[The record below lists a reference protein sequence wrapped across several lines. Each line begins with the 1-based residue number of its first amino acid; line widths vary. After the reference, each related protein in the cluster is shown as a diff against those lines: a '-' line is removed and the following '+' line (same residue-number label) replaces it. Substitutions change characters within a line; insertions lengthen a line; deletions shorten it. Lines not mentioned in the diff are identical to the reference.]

1 MLAAFANN
9 YDKSRYEDFVKSVNE
24 MKKYLKGSHFKDLA
38 VETIEGKPANLKDIV
53 MPDKYNFLDFWA
65 SWCGPCR
72 ALGPTIEAL
81 SDEYAGRVAVAKVD
95 VDKAP
100 ATASKWRI
108 QSIPAII
115 ALRNGVEVGRVV
127 GNAPA
132 KVKELIE
139 SLAQ

>member
-1 MLAAFANN
+1 MNKHQPTEDIMSQVLHLDDTNFATT
-9 YDKSRYEDFVKSVNE
+9 VN
-24 MKKYLKGSHFKDLA
+24 SS
-38 VETIEGKPANLKDIV
+38 PAILV
-53 MPDKYNFLDFWA
+53 DFWA
-65 SWCGPCR
+65 GWCGPCR
-72 ALGPTIEAL
+72 ALGPTIEAV

-100 ATASKWRI
+100 ATTSKWRI
-108 QSIPAII
+108 KSIPAII

>member
-1 MLAAFANN
+1 MSQVLHLDDTNFATT
-9 YDKSRYEDFVKSVNE
+9 VN
-24 MKKYLKGSHFKDLA
+24 SS
-38 VETIEGKPANLKDIV
+38 PAILV
-53 MPDKYNFLDFWA
+53 DFWA
-65 SWCGPCR
+65 GWCGPCR
-72 ALGPTIEAL
+72 ALGPTIAAL